1 MILSTFLKSML
12 ESVSKVNHFNNRQT
26 ILIMTL
32 IQMLVGV
39 RSMNT
44 EEDTSPPPHRGGE
57 IVRGLPCVKRLQ
69 QGTKNKLSCGS
80 AGNTYP
86 SERID
91 LFIDDNKALIRRMYG
106 ELQEPRTKTTVR
118 VVRTYRQERRFRRD
132 ILEGTYEE
140 LLEKF
145 DDELDS
151 NNTNKTFEN
160 RNKRQADYPGPIES
174 NNSSGKED
182 VCQSSIE
189 VVTPFWA
196 SNSNGKVR
204 AIVNNQEFEQA
215 IHQEI
220 CGQKTTARCTRDCAC
235 EQRYKWHRLLA
246 YDPADDCRGVFMD
259 WFLFPSCCVCR
270 CNKNPFLEEKDN

>member
-1 MILSTFLKSML
+1 MML
-12 ESVSKVNHFNNRQT
+12 GAEARD
-26 ILIMTL
+26 
-32 IQMLVGV
+32 
-39 RSMNT
+39 
-44 EEDTSPPPHRGGE
+44 EDSSPPPHRGGE

-69 QGTKNKLSCGS
+69 QGKINKLSCGS

-86 SERID
+86 SDNID
-91 LFIDDNKALIRRMYG
+91 QFIDNNKALIRRMYG

-118 VVRTYRQERRFRRD
+118 VVRTYRQERQRFRRD
-132 ILEGTYEE
+132 VLEGTYEE
-140 LLEKF
+140 LLEPM
-145 DDELDS
+145 DDVEES
-151 NNTNKTFEN
+151 TMNNKTMN
-160 RNKRQADYPGPIES
+160 SRYKRQSDYPGPIEN

-182 VCQSSIE
+182 VCQSSVE

-204 AIVNNQEFEQA
+204 AIVNNKEFEQA

-220 CGQKTTARCTRDCAC
+220 CGQKSTARCSRDCAC

-246 YDPADDCRGVFMD
+246 YDPNNDCAGVFMD

-270 CNKNPFLEEKDN
+270 CNKNPFLDDNED

>member
-1 MILSTFLKSML
+1 
-12 ESVSKVNHFNNRQT
+12 
-26 ILIMTL
+26 MTL

-69 QGTKNKLSCGS
+69 QLSCGS

-86 SERID
+86 SEKID

-174 NNSSGKED
+174 NNSSGKECMSVFNRGCD
-182 VCQSSIE
+182 
-189 VVTPFWA
+189 TFL
-196 SNSNGKVR
+196 
-204 AIVNNQEFEQA
+204 
-215 IHQEI
+215 
-220 CGQKTTARCTRDCAC
+220 GQ
-235 EQRYKWHRLLA
+235 
-246 YDPADDCRGVFMD
+246 
-259 WFLFPSCCVCR
+259 
-270 CNKNPFLEEKDN
+270 

>member
-1 MILSTFLKSML
+1 
-12 ESVSKVNHFNNRQT
+12 VSK
-26 ILIMTL
+26 
-32 IQMLVGV
+32 
-39 RSMNT
+39 
-44 EEDTSPPPHRGGE
+44 
-57 IVRGLPCVKRLQ
+57 
-69 QGTKNKLSCGS
+69 KLSCGS

-86 SERID
+86 TDAID
-91 LFIDDNKALIRRMYG
+91 QFIDDNKALIRRMYG
-106 ELQEPRTKTTVR
+106 ELQEPRTKTR
-118 VVRTYRQERRFRRD
+118 VVRTYRQEKRFRRD

-145 DDELDS
+145 EDETEDVVG
-151 NNTNKTFEN
+151 NNTRDE
-160 RNKRQADYPGPIES
+160 RSKRQADYPGPIES

-204 AIVNNQEFEQA
+204 AIVNNNEFEQA

-220 CGQKTTARCTRDCAC
+220 CGQKSTARCSRDCAC

-246 YDPADDCRGVFMD
+246 YDPNNDCAGVFMD

-270 CNKNPFLEEKDN
+270 CSKNPFLDETKD

>member
-1 MILSTFLKSML
+1 
-12 ESVSKVNHFNNRQT
+12 
-26 ILIMTL
+26 MTVTSWW
-32 IQMLVGV
+32 LVLGAEA
-39 RSMNT
+39 RAS
-44 EEDTSPPPHRGGE
+44 EDSSPPPHRGGE

-69 QGTKNKLSCGS
+69 QLSCGS

-86 SERID
+86 SDNID
-91 LFIDDNKALIRRMYG
+91 QFIDNNKALIRRMYG

-118 VVRTYRQERRFRRD
+118 VVRTYRQERQRFRRD
-132 ILEGTYEE
+132 VLEGTYEE
-140 LLEKF
+140 LLEPL
-145 DDELDS
+145 DDVEENTK
-151 NNTNKTFEN
+151 NNRTMNS
-160 RNKRQADYPGPIES
+160 RDKRQSDYPGPIEN

-182 VCQSSIE
+182 VCQSTVE

-204 AIVNNQEFEQA
+204 AILNNKEFEQA

-220 CGQKTTARCTRDCAC
+220 CGQKTTARCSRDCTC

-246 YDPADDCRGVFMD
+246 YDPNNDCAGVFMD

-270 CNKNPFLEEKDN
+270 CNKNPFLDDNED

>member
-1 MILSTFLKSML
+1 
-12 ESVSKVNHFNNRQT
+12 
-26 ILIMTL
+26 
-32 IQMLVGV
+32 
-39 RSMNT
+39 
-44 EEDTSPPPHRGGE
+44 
-57 IVRGLPCVKRLQ
+57 VRGLPCVKRLQ
-69 QGTKNKLSCGS
+69 QLSCGS

-86 SERID
+86 SDSID
-91 LFIDDNKALIRRMYG
+91 QFIDDNKALIRRMYG

-132 ILEGTYEE
+132 VLEGTYEE
-140 LLEKF
+140 LLEPSN
-145 DDELDS
+145 EYEDS
-151 NNTNKTFEN
+151 TRNNNT
-160 RNKRQADYPGPIES
+160 RNSREKRQSDYPGPIE
-174 NNSSGKED
+174 NKNSSGKED

-204 AIVNNQEFEQA
+204 AIVNNKEFEQA

-220 CGQKTTARCTRDCAC
+220 CGQASTARCSRDCAC

-246 YDPADDCRGVFMD
+246 YDPNNDCAGVFMD

-270 CNKNPFLEEKDN
+270 CNKNPFLG